1 MKCRAILKIR
11 DKEIPILYYSYRCHI
26 PHYDDPNLSQIIR
39 LHIEACEKIGNREYL
54 PVEGDLI
61 TLMFECSGDELFF
74 YDWLNEGVMHNG
86 EIHFVYNEVE
96 IADIFQFWDCF
107 CLKIEEV
114 MSTVNSPM
122 VMTIYLSP
130 GIIKRNN
137 LEPREKVWKVSEI
150 SQQPIISIISESK
163 EEKHPEIVEVY
174 WKNKNDEII
183 HIIPDDGI
191 VTLYAKTKNTNPGD
205 VLSFTITLENG
216 TTMIKINNCIID
228 SDGVAKVSNLDLKQ
242 YKHTY
247 NI

>member
-61 TLMFECSGDELFF
+61 TLMFECSGDEQFF

-86 EIHFVYNEVE
+86 EINFVYNEVE

-107 CLKIEEV
+107 CLKIEEG
-114 MSTVNSPM
+114 MSTGSSSM
-122 VMTIYLSP
+122 IMTIYLSP

-137 LEPREKVWKVSEI
+137 LEPKEKVWKVSEV
-150 SQQPIISIISESK
+150 SQKQLVQAVSESN
-163 EEKHPEIVEVY
+163 EEKVAEIIEVY
-174 WKNKNDEII
+174 WKDSEGNII
-183 HIIPDDGI
+183 NELPYNEE
-191 VTLYAKTKNTNPGD
+191 VTLYAKVKNASNGEKVSFKISDDLGNIITVIDGCD
-205 VLSFTITLENG
+205 IDKDGIAVVLNFC
-216 TTMIKINNCIID
+216 INN
-228 SDGVAKVSNLDLKQ
+228 
-242 YKHTY
+242 Y
-247 NI
+247 NK

>member
-1 MKCRAILKIR
+1 MKYRAILKIR

-26 PHYDDPNLSQIIR
+26 PHYDDSNLSQIIR

-61 TLMFECSGDELFF
+61 TLMFECSGDEQFF

-107 CLKIEEV
+107 CLNIEES
-114 MSTVNSPM
+114 MSALNSPM
-122 VMTIYLSP
+122 VMTVYLSP

-150 SQQPIISIISESK
+150 TPIVIEKEAVDDRIIYIVDAYWIDEYGI
-163 EEKHPEIVEVY
+163 KHREIYV
-174 WKNKNDEII
+174 DR
-183 HIIPDDGI
+183 I
-191 VTLYAKTKNTNPGD
+191 VTLFVKFENYIANEHI
-205 VLSFTITLENG
+205 VLEFEDDMICNKGKKIFSGYINEFGLCKIDNFELTLPS
-216 TTMIKINNCIID
+216 C
-228 SDGVAKVSNLDLKQ
+228 KV
-242 YKHTY
+242 
-247 NI
+247 